1 MSKFIVPTASPLKAS
16 VRHIFNLCK
25 VPSASIVE
33 EGCHFAVVVSDVPLS
48 GLVPTFRCLQQD
60 CAEAAAP
67 LLGGQDRATQAIV
80 QQWIILSQK
89 LASGA
94 ITLPEVELL
103 LTSSSEY
110 LCDPKRA
117 MAADIVFFNAARWA
131 TAQLSTPIPRT
142 SSIAKWL
149 SFAEKGSA
157 LKEFLAAYPEVA
169 ALSGVEDAVD
179 TKAAA
184 GAGKKGVASGF
195 VVPNAEEIERR
206 RLEKEKAKAE
216 KEKAKAAAAASG
228 EAPAPAAKGG
238 KKAAVVEDSSAIDIR
253 VGLITEIKNHPE
265 AEKLYVETIDL
276 GNGEVR
282 TIVSGLV
289 PYYKAEELLN
299 QQVIVVYNMKPKALK
314 GVSSEGMVL
323 CAGPK
328 EGDERVLIV
337 KPPAGSKPGDRV
349 TFGGKPVP
357 TEKIAI
363 PGGNKMMDLLAPL
376 RTSENGT
383 VQWGTE
389 DAAINGVPIVVSDMT
404 AAPVK

>member
-1 MSKFIVPTASPLKAS
+1 MSKFILPTSNPLKAS
-16 VRHIFNLCK
+16 VSHILNLCK
-25 VPSASIVE
+25 VPSNNVSE
-33 EGCHFAVVVSDVPLS
+33 EGSHFAVVVSGTALN
-48 GLVPTFRCLQQD
+48 GLIPALRCLQQD
-60 CAEAAAP
+60 YPELATP
-67 LLGGQDRATQAIV
+67 LLGGQDRATQAIA
-80 QQWIILSQK
+80 QQWVVLSQQ
-89 LASGA
+89 LAVGA
-94 ITLPEVELL
+94 VTLPEVEPLIL
-103 LTSSSEY
+103 SSNEY
-110 LCDPKRA
+110 LCNPKAA
-117 MAADIVFFNAARWA
+117 MAADIIFFNAARWA
-131 TAQLSTPIPRT
+131 ITQQTTPVPRT

-149 SFAEKGSA
+149 SFAEKGTL
-157 LKEFLAAYPEVA
+157 LKEFVSAFPEFGAVA
-169 ALSGVEDAVD
+169 EPADASASAPAGQQG
-179 TKAAA
+179 KKGAAA
-184 GAGKKGVASGF
+184 GGSGF

-216 KEKAKAAAAASG
+216 KEKAKAAALAAGGTDAASAT
-228 EAPAPAAKGG
+228 EAAGG
-238 KKAAVVEDSSAIDIR
+238 KKKGGNAPATASTDGSSALDIR

-328 EGDERVLIV
+328 DGDARVLIV

-349 TFGGKPVP
+349 SFGGRPVP
-357 TEKIAI
+357 TEKVAI

-376 RTSENGT
+376 HTDESGN
-383 VQWGTE
+383 VQWNSEIGR
-389 DAAINGVPIVVSDMT
+389 AHV
-404 AAPVK
+404 